1 MDRHQRIKQIT
12 NLFQVK
18 NVINIK
24 ELIKQFNVSEM
35 TIRRDLNLLSKD
47 NVIELIP
54 GGAILKIEAAT
65 GDEEEPYL
73 ITHAE
78 MKRMREK
85 MRIGK
90 KAASLIEAN
99 ETLIIDIGSTT
110 EHIARFIPEQVPVT
124 ILCYGMNIL
133 AEIHRKKNC
142 HPILAGGYYH
152 SDTLMFESQEGIQ
165 LIKKTRADKA
175 FISAA
180 GVSEELGVTT
190 PNHYEVVTKQ
200 AALKSAKTKILTV
213 DSSKFGVI
221 KTAYFANLNE
231 FDIVITDSEISEE
244 YRDII
249 DNLGLELYVV

>member
-1 MDRHQRIKQIT
+1 M
-12 NLFQVK
+12 
-18 NVINIK
+18 
-24 ELIKQFNVSEM
+24 
-35 TIRRDLNLLSKD
+35 
-47 NVIELIP
+47 
-54 GGAILKIEAAT
+54 LKIET
-65 GDEEEPYL
+65 DTEKEEEPYL

-78 MKRMREK
+78 MKRTREK

-90 KAASLIEAN
+90 KAASLIEPN

-110 EHIARFIPEQVPVT
+110 EHIAKFIPEQVLVT

-152 SDTLMFESQEGIQ
+152 RDTLMFESQEGIQ

-180 GVSEELGVTT
+180 GVSKELGVTT

-200 AALKSAKTKILTV
+200 AVLKSAKTKILTV
-213 DSSKFGVI
+213 DSSKFGIV
-221 KTAYFANLNE
+221 KMAYFTNLDE
-231 FDIVITDSEISEE
+231 FDIIITDSEISEE
-244 YRDII
+244 YKEII
-249 DNLGLELYVV
+249 HKLGLELYVV